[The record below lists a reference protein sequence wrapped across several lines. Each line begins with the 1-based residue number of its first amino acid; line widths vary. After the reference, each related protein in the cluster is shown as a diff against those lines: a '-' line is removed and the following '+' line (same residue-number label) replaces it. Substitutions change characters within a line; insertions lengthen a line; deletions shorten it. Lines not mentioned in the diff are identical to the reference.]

1 MALTDM
7 SKECKHLRSTGTN
20 EVFIPGTRRAQQ
32 IIDKGFRCEIGKFGP
47 HLCGPKRCDPR
58 KRDCFVERTEED
70 ENAEEAAEATPA
82 EEPKDEAKTEE

>member
-7 SKECKHLRSTGTN
+7 SKECKHLQSTGQK
-20 EVFIPGTRRAQQ
+20 EIFVPGSKRAQQ
-32 IIDKGFRCEIGKFGP
+32 VVDKGFRCELGKYGP

-70 ENAEEAAEATPA
+70 VTEPEATEAPA
-82 EEPKDEAKTEE
+82 EERAEPEGEEA